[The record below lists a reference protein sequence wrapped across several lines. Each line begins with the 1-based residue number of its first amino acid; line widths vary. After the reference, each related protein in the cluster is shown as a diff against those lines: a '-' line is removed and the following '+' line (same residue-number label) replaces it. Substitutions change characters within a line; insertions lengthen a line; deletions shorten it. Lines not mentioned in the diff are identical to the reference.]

1 MRKDKAENSFEKKET
16 VSINGSVESVI
27 YRSDSGE
34 YTVIEL
40 ITDKGE
46 SAVAVGNMPYISEGE
61 EAVLYGRWTHHA
73 EYGRQFSVE
82 SYEKKLPSGAAAILK
97 YLSSRAVRGVGA
109 ATAIKIVERYGDDT
123 FDVMENHPDWLA
135 DIPGISQKR
144 AKEIHDSFVEQ
155 TGIRNLM
162 MFCRDYFG
170 SAAITR
176 IYNRY
181 GGKAVGIIRENPYRL
196 CSEIYGIGFE
206 RADALAASLGIGRE
220 SRERIV
226 SGLIYLLQYNAN
238 TNGHCCLPREKLEAA
253 ATEKLDV
260 APELIVRTMEDAAK
274 EGILCVYRTGEKEYW
289 YLRSLY
295 EAERDTAERLFRLD
309 QYCPVFDLPD
319 IERLIEKSE
328 IESGIQYAPMQRCAI
343 REAMKGG
350 VLILTGGPGTGKT
363 TIIKGLLNIFN
374 SLGMKVALAAP
385 TGRAAKRMS
394 EATSAEAKTVHRL
407 LETVRTDGELPVF
420 GRNARC
426 PLEEDVFILDE
437 SSMLDI
443 QLADA
448 FLRAVKNGARVIFV
462 GDSDQLP
469 SVGAGNVLG
478 DMIGSGCL
486 NTVRLNEIFRQSES
500 SLIVTNA
507 HRINAGK
514 PPELTAKDN
523 DFFFLPRR
531 EEQISATIVDLMA
544 RRLPRAYGETITE
557 QMQLITPSRRGGN
570 GTEALNLLL
579 QETLNPK
586 ADKKTEIVLSSRTF
600 REGDRVMQI
609 RNNYAVEWL
618 NDDAG
623 TEGVF
628 NGDIGIVE
636 KVDPLGNYLDV
647 RYDERH
653 LARYDRALLEE
664 LELAYAITVHKSQ
677 GSEYGTVIIPLYSC
691 PPMLKTRNLL
701 YTAVTR
707 ARTRVILVG
716 RRDILEEMI
725 RNNRQLFRY
734 TMLAERLRETANF
747 AGL

>member
-1 MRKDKAENSFEKKET
+1 M
-16 VSINGSVESVI
+16 I
-27 YRSDSGE
+27 YRSENRE

-40 ITDKGE
+40 ITDAGE

-73 EYGRQFSVE
+73 EHGRQFSVE
-82 SYEKKLPSGAAAILK
+82 SYEKKLPTGAAAILK

-109 ATAIKIVERYGDDT
+109 VTAIKIVERYGDDT

-135 DIPGISQKR
+135 DIPGISAKR

-176 IYNRY
+176 IYSRW
-181 GGKAVGIIRENPYRL
+181 GGSSVGIIRENPYRL

-238 TNGHCCLPREKLEAA
+238 TNGHCCLPREKLAEAA
-253 ATEKLDV
+253 KEKLGV
-260 APELIVRTMEDAAK
+260 SEELIFTTMEEAAK
-274 EGILCVYRTGEKEYW
+274 EGLLCRYRSGEKEYW
-289 YLRSLY
+289 YLRSFY
-295 EAERDTAERLFRLD
+295 EAERFTAERLLWLD
-309 QYCPVFDLPD
+309 AHCPAFELPD
-319 IERLIEKSE
+319 IERLIEKAE
-328 IESGIQYAPMQRCAI
+328 VESGIRYAPMQRRALY
-343 REAMKGG
+343 EAMKGG

-363 TIIKGLLNIFN
+363 TIIKGLLNIFS

-394 EATSAEAKTVHRL
+394 EATSAEAKTIHRL
-407 LETVRTDGELPVF
+407 LETVRNDGELPVF
-420 GRNARC
+420 GRNARN
-426 PLEEDVFILDE
+426 PLDEDVFILDE

-443 QLADA
+443 LLTEA
-448 FLRAVKNGARVIFV
+448 FLRAIKHGARLIFV
-462 GDSDQLP
+462 GDADQLP

-478 DMIGSGCL
+478 DMIHSGCL

-507 HRINAGK
+507 HRINAGVM
-514 PPELTAKDN
+514 PELSARDN

-531 EEQISATIVDLMA
+531 EEQISATIADLMA
-544 RRLPRAYGETITE
+544 RRLPRAYGESVAE

-570 GTEALNLLL
+570 GTESLNALL
-579 QETLNPK
+579 QKTLNPPAPGK
-586 ADKKTEIVLSSRTF
+586 AEIDLSTRTF
-600 REGDRVMQI
+600 RQGDRVMQI

-618 NDDAG
+618 ESGAG
-623 TEGVF
+623 TDGVF
-628 NGDIGIVE
+628 NGDVGIVE
-636 KVDPLGNYLDV
+636 SIDPAGNYLDV

-653 LARYDRALLEE
+653 LARYDRALFDE

-716 RRDILEEMI
+716 RRDVLEEMVH
-725 RNNRQLFRY
+725 NNRQFLRY
-734 TMLAERLRETANF
+734 TLLSERLRATGETR
-747 AGL
+747 